1 MRSSLTPFA
10 GPRSCRKRDWLT
22 LLLDCILNIQAYLC
36 TSPSTIFYYL
46 LLLMVVC
53 FLLLFFLLIGES
65 VPNVNCP
72 WSESSTTTTPTTAKD
87 SEEQS
92 SQTTKTGLMPYIDVL
107 PGK

>member
-1 MRSSLTPFA
+1 
-10 GPRSCRKRDWLT
+10 
-22 LLLDCILNIQAYLC
+22 
-36 TSPSTIFYYL
+36 
-46 LLLMVVC
+46 MVC
-53 FLLLFFLLIGES
+53 LFVVVVFLLIGES
-65 VPNVNCP
+65 VPDVYCP